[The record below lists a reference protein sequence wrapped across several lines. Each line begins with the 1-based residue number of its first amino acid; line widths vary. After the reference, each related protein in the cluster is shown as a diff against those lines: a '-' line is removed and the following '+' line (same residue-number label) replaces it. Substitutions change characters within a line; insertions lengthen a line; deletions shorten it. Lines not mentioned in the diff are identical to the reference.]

1 MRQVKLQ
8 VIYEPSPEYLLDS
21 QYDKLRA
28 KAKGLGYRLFYVEYD
43 RGEYTPAVSYTPL
56 NREVI
61 IAEFQW
67 QIAEY
72 PIIFRIGKS
81 LYITKADRVEAVRK
95 QDLKSLLQTH
105 LQAYGDG
112 RVHLYDGLKGVKKLI
127 KYLYPK
133 NFREVWDYLE
143 DEYYYRLTSIKYL
156 HELIKILELAEEFL
170 LTLKMEAKA

>member
-28 KAKGLGYRLFYVEYD
+28 KARGLGYRFFYVEYD
-43 RGEYTPAVSYTPL
+43 RGEHSPVISYTP
-56 NREVI
+56 NGDVI

-67 QIAEY
+67 QTAEY
-72 PIIFRIGKS
+72 PIIFRIGKR
-81 LYITKADRVEAVRK
+81 LYITKADRVEVVRK
-95 QDLKSLLQTH
+95 QDLRSLLQTH

-112 RVHLYDGLKGVKKLI
+112 RVHLYDDLKGVKQLI

-170 LTLKMEAKA
+170 DKSQTEAKT